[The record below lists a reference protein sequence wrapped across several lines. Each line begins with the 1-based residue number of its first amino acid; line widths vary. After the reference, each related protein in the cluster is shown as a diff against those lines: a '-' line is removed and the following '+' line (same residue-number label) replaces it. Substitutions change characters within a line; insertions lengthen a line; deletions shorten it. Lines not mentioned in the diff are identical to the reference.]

1 MANYTNAKIYK
12 IVDNTNGNVYIGST
26 TSQLLCQRMAQH
38 RIAYNGYVDGKRKYY
53 SAFDIIKNND
63 CEIVLLEEVKDCQNK
78 EQLKQR
84 ERHYID
90 TMECINRIKPIR
102 TEQELMEY
110 QSKYGKIY
118 RTANK
123 EKIKEYQKTYS
134 KEYYK
139 NNKEKLKE
147 YYRNKYQK
155 KTKPNVPC

>member
-1 MANYTNAKIYK
+1 MVNYTNAKVYK

-26 TSQLLCQRMAQH
+26 ASQLLCQRLAQH
-38 RIAYNGYVDGKRKYY
+38 RIAYNSYIDGKRKYY

-84 ERHYID
+84 ERHYIE
-90 TMECINRIKPIR
+90 TIECINRIKPIR
-102 TEQELMEY
+102 TEQELIEY

-123 EKIKEYQKTYS
+123 EKLKEYQKTYS

-155 KTKPNVPC
+155 KTKDN